1 MKKYTFSA
9 TTDLGGDGET
19 YFDVELTE
27 EESSLLEEYGKK
39 SSVYYDGFSE
49 CKELKELYN
58 RVYKIAVDI
67 LTEELREYE
76 EFEDEE
82 ESEDWQADDT
92 YSVEVLFPSEFE
104 DMLIED
110 ES

>member
-19 YFDVELTE
+19 FFDVELTDQ
-27 EESSLLEEYGKK
+27 ESALLEEYGKK
-39 SSVYYDGFSE
+39 SSVFYDGFSV
-49 CKELKELYN
+49 CRELKELYN

-67 LTEELREYE
+67 LTEELRDYE
-76 EFEDEE
+76 EFEDDE

-92 YSVEVLFPSEFE
+92 YSVEVLFPNEFE
-104 DMLIED
+104 DMLLED
-110 ES
+110 E